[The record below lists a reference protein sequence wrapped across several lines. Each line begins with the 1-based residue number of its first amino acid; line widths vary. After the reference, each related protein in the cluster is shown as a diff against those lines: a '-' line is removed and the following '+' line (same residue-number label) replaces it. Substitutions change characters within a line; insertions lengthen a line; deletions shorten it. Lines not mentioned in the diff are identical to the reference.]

1 MVPILDDDSKIG
13 YSRLFQ
19 NKGIRNN
26 GYDVKIPAQDL
37 TNKILSRN
45 SDYNVDVV
53 MWPKV
58 GNSSISV
65 KEVVITSIL

>member
-26 GYDVKIPAQDL
+26 GYDVKISAQDL
-37 TNKILSRN
+37 TNKF
-45 SDYNVDVV
+45 YH
-53 MWPKV
+53 
-58 GNSSISV
+58 
-65 KEVVITSIL
+65 VIQIIM

>member
-1 MVPILDDDSKIG
+1 MFESLNIALINMVPILDDDSKIG

-26 GYDVKIPAQDL
+26 GYDVKLSAQDL

-53 MWPKV
+53 M
-58 GNSSISV
+58 
-65 KEVVITSIL
+65 

>member
-26 GYDVKIPAQDL
+26 GYDVKISAQDL

-65 KEVVITSIL
+65 KEVIITSIL

>member
-53 MWPKV
+53 M
-58 GNSSISV
+58 
-65 KEVVITSIL
+65 